1 MHRHLAVLVD
11 VMIDTL
17 RVLEVLDHD
26 FAALQTRV
34 SESKLENLDV
44 LDLRDTV
51 SFARNRD
58 LLRAHLAIQSVV
70 LDGEETLSERDLQ
83 LLDENILRV
92 VDADEELN
100 DVAALALPEF

>member
-1 MHRHLAVLVD
+1 VLVD

-51 SFARNRD
+51 S
-58 LLRAHLAIQSVV
+58 S
-70 LDGEETLSERDLQ
+70 DGR
-83 LLDENILRV
+83 
-92 VDADEELN
+92 
-100 DVAALALPEF
+100 